1 MLRRALC
8 VVVLVTFTLATVA
21 LADPPTV
28 AIEQQA
34 TLATTGVEVTVVVN
48 CGDGPSMAEV
58 EVQVR
63 QGEAAF
69 TSFAFPFESTG
80 DRQEITILVF
90 GAFTAGEASATAFLA
105 CGTMLSGLQLGAI
118 IRISE

>member
-1 MLRRALC
+1 MSNRRSRSALSVRVLRGSSRNLPGARALHRAPVRWRRIEMLRRALC

-34 TLATTGVEVTVVVN
+34 TLATGGVEVTVVVN

-80 DRQEITILVF
+80 D
-90 GAFTAGEASATAFLA
+90 
-105 CGTMLSGLQLGAI
+105 
-118 IRISE
+118 